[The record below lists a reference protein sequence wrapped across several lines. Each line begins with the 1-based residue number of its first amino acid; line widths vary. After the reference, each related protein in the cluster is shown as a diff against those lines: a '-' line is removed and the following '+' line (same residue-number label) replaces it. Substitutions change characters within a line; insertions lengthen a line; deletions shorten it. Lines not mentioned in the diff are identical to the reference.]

1 MERSRRE
8 LIALTAGTVSLATL
22 AGCLGDDADD
32 DADDNGQTDGMD
44 DGGDDGGENNG
55 DVPDALDLE
64 TFEIVD
70 RDADAVTAYVHGD
83 HWHGDPIEIPEG
95 DRRSLGAIVEDES
108 GEPVELADGYELTV
122 AVVEGAPEIVDVDLH
137 GDHVHV
143 TGTETGLTD
152 LVFTIEYDG
161 ETLYETPT
169 LQTDVGDH
177 DDHGDGQP
185 AEFQLLDRDPD
196 PHEVVATYH
205 DDHWHGEDDIPTI
218 PVGETLSLGGTF
230 LDGDENEIPIGTG
243 ESYELA
249 VQLAEDA
256 EEGVVSIDPDEH
268 WHGDHVHLY
277 GEAAGETTVVFSLWH
292 DDHADWETAPVTVVV
307 E

>member
-1 MERSRRE
+1 MGRSRRE

-70 RDADAVTAYVHGD
+70 RDADTVTAYVHGD
-83 HWHGDPIEIPEG
+83 HWHGDPLEIPEG
-95 DRRSLGAIVEDES
+95 DRRSLGAILEDES
-108 GEPVELADGYELTV
+108 GEPVELTDGYELTV

-161 ETLYETPT
+161 ETLYESPT